1 MSDQTQGRIIRIAP
15 PGTRYT
21 VPKLDLSSPAG
32 AAQALRSPNLA
43 TRQLAYDKLAGYG
56 RRAESALASMW
67 RSGVPHDRA
76 RALWLL
82 ARIPGRGA
90 RYLADASRDADPNIR
105 ITALRATRRID
116 GDVIAMAER
125 LVRDPSPAVRREVAI
140 ALRHNESPKAA
151 ALWAGLAQQYDGHD
165 RWYLEALGVA
175 ADRQWDAFFGAWL
188 DKVGDGWNTPAGR
201 DIVWRA
207 RSARALPL
215 LEKLASDQ
223 GTPVADRLRYFR
235 ALDFH
240 PADARQKSLLALLG
254 TPAGAS
260 AELTPVILSQLD
272 PKAVGSDPAVQAAVQ
287 RTLAA
292 TRGTSQ
298 YVEMVDR
305 YGVRTELDELVR
317 LALAK
322 PNETV
327 GAEAARLALGWDATP
342 RFAALVRGTDD
353 AAARRAIAVLGRNFT
368 PAVDTLLTSMLLD
381 STRALDL
388 RRWIVQSMGGGPGG
402 QRRLLAL
409 VRDKRLPK
417 PLEPT
422 ASSAL
427 FSAGQSIRD
436 SAAQFLT
443 PPPAT
448 TLDGKTLPPLLTLAA
463 LTGDAPAGRAV
474 FERTC
479 AACHVAG
486 SAGTDFGPALT
497 EIGDKLPKSGL
508 LVAILDPSAGIGFG
522 YEGWT
527 IRTRDGQQL
536 VGLITSETDDEVLM
550 KLVGGIQRRVPKS
563 TIADRKRMDASLM
576 PHGLERT
583 MSEADLVNLVE
594 YLSTLRRQR

>member
-1 MSDQTQGRIIRIAP
+1 
-15 PGTRYT
+15 
-21 VPKLDLSSPAG
+21 VPKLDLSSPG
-32 AAQALRSPNLA
+32 AAARALRSPNLA
-43 TRQLAYDKLAGYG
+43 TRHLAYERLAGFG
-56 RRAESALASMW
+56 NRAEPALVAMW
-67 RSGVPHDRA
+67 RSSVAHDRA

-82 ARIPGRGA
+82 ARIPGRGG
-90 RYLADASRDADPNIR
+90 RYLDQASRDADPNIR

-125 LVRDPSPAVRREVAI
+125 LVRDSSPAVRREVAI
-140 ALRHNESPKAA
+140 ALRHNESPRSA

-175 ADRQWDAFFGAWL
+175 ADRQWDRYFGAWL
-188 DKVGDGWNTPAGR
+188 DRVGDWNTPAGR

-207 RSARALPL
+207 RSSRALPL
-215 LEKLASDQ
+215 LEKLAADQ
-223 GTPVADRLRYFR
+223 STPVADRIRYFR

-240 PADARQKSLLALLG
+240 PAEARQKSLLALLG

-272 PKAVGSDPAVQAAVQ
+272 AKAAASLPEVKAALQ

-292 TRGTSQ
+292 TRGTAQ
-298 YVEMVDR
+298 YVEMVER
-305 YGVRTELDELVR
+305 YDVRSEMDELVR

-322 PNETV
+322 PNETA
-327 GAEAARLALGWDATP
+327 GSEAARIALVWGAAP
-342 RFAALVRGTDD
+342 RFAEFVRGTDD
-353 AAARRAIAVLGRNFT
+353 AAARRAVAVLGRNFT
-368 PAVDTLLTSMLLD
+368 PSVDTLLTGVLLD

-388 RRWIVQSMGGGPGG
+388 RRWVVQSMGSGPAG
-402 QRRLLAL
+402 QRRILAL
-409 VRDKRLPK
+409 VRDGRLATALK
-417 PLEPT
+417 PT

-448 TLDGKTLPPLLTLAA
+448 TLDGKTLPSLMTLAA
-463 LTGDAPAGRAV
+463 RSGDAAAGRPM

-479 AACHVAG
+479 SSCHVVG
-486 SAGTDFGPALT
+486 TTGTDFGPALT

-508 LVAILDPSAGIGFG
+508 YHAILDPSAGISFG

-536 VGLITSETDDEVLM
+536 VGMIASETDDEVVL
-550 KLVGGIQRRVPKS
+550 KLIGGIQRRVPKS
-563 TIADRKRMDASLM
+563 TIAERKRMDSSLM
-576 PHGLERT
+576 PHGLERA
-583 MSEADLVNLVE
+583 MNEADLVNLVE